1 MIDIATLARTL
12 EVGKTYLFLGAGACV
27 TSGAPSGPQLASL
40 LCDRLAKGE
49 KISDDLM
56 EVCSILEN
64 RIGRKP
70 LIEAVRAELRDLTPT
85 GGLLTLPE
93 FEWPGI
99 FTTNYDFLVERAYA
113 KCNRSLIVI
122 KSNFDW
128 GKNDNSGT
136 NYFKIHGCLSE
147 DIADGHRARM
157 VLTESDYEAYADY
170 RETLFRKLEL
180 VFVTSDVLFVGHSL
194 KDNHLRQSIHRA
206 AEIQKKNGAP
216 GKIRILVFQQDPD
229 RARLLEQR
237 GLEVTFGGIEDL
249 FHALTS
255 ETSTKLPLSKPSI
268 SLGVSA
274 MDSRLPPELRSST
287 IEARHAIQL
296 KSSARR
302 MFNGA
307 AATFADI
314 HQDLTFERQIEAR
327 LIDQLAE
334 KSKQYA
340 VVIGVAGVGK
350 TTLAR
355 RLLYR
360 LSSIEG
366 SHIWEHR
373 SEFPFNAEKWIL
385 VEKALREKQE
395 RGILLIDEC
404 GPFLRQ
410 MDVLVSAL
418 ARTENPVL
426 QLILTS
432 NTSQWVPRR
441 KSAEFYARGWI
452 EKLGELRDGELHS
465 LLSLL
470 ARQPQISELVEDKF
484 SRMTRTQQYQHL
496 RTRCSADMYVCLK
509 NIFATDEL
517 DTIILREYSDL
528 HPDFQGIY
536 KYVAALEASGTK
548 VHRQLIM
555 RLLDI
560 RSAEVINILSNLE
573 DIVEEYDITSDQG
586 IFGWSTRHEVI
597 AQTIA
602 HYKFSAQD
610 EVFELLKTVI
620 ENINPSV
627 YIELRTIRDLCNRE
641 FGINRLQDLDR
652 RQQLYRYLIRIAPGE
667 RVPRHRLIANLLDS
681 GDLTEVSREIRNA
694 EDEVGPDSVF
704 NRYKVRLVI
713 RRAAET
719 AGIMPE
725 DRRALLR
732 EAERLA
738 VKGIDRWSTDKYS
751 FIIYADV
758 GVAYAETMGGDAS
771 ILDESLARMRKAVEV
786 ILDPQLSDSLQSFER
801 TRRRFAGS
809 RSAR

>member
-40 LCDRLAKGE
+40 LCDRLAKSE

-64 RIGRKP
+64 RLGRKA
-70 LIEAVRAELRDLTPT
+70 LIEAVRAELRNLTPT
-85 GGLLTLPE
+85 GGLLALPE
-93 FEWPGI
+93 FDWPGI
-99 FTTNYDFLVERAYA
+99 FTTNYDFLVERAYQ
-113 KCNRSLIVI
+113 KCNKSLIVI
-122 KSNFDW
+122 KSNFEW

-136 NYFKIHGCLSE
+136 PYFKIHGCLSE

-157 VLTESDYEAYADY
+157 VLTELDYEAYADY
-170 RETLFRKLEL
+170 RESLFRKLEL
-180 VFVTSDVLFVGHSL
+180 VFATNDVLFVGHSL

-206 AEIQKKNGAP
+206 AELQKHSGAP
-216 GKIRILVFQQDPD
+216 GKIRVLAYQQDPD

-255 ETSTKLPLSKPSI
+255 ETPTKLSISKPSI
-268 SLGVSA
+268 SLDISA
-274 MDSRLPPELRSST
+274 VNSSLPAELRSST
-287 IEARHAIQL
+287 LETRHATHL

-314 HQDLTFERQIEAR
+314 HADLTFEREIESR
-327 LIDQLAE
+327 LITQLAE
-334 KSKQYA
+334 RAKQYA

-355 RLLYR
+355 RLLYK
-360 LSSIEG
+360 LSNIGG
-366 SHIWEHR
+366 SYTWEHR
-373 SEFPFNAEKWIL
+373 NEFPFNAEKWIL
-385 VEKALREKQE
+385 VEKALRENGE
-395 RGILLIDEC
+395 RGILLIDDC

-418 ARTENPVL
+418 ARVENPAL
-426 QLILTS
+426 QLVLTS

-441 KSAEFYARGWI
+441 KSAEFYARGRI
-452 EKLGELRDGELHS
+452 EKLGVLGDGELHS

-470 ARQPQISELVEDKF
+470 ARQPQIRELVENDF
-484 SRMTRTQQYQHL
+484 SRLTRTQQYQRL
-496 RTRCSADMYVCLK
+496 RTRCRADMYVCLK

-528 HPDFQGIY
+528 HLDFQSVY

-555 RLLDI
+555 RLLRI
-560 RSAEVINILSNLE
+560 RSAEIRNILSNL
-573 DIVEEYDITSDQG
+573 DGIVEEYDITPNEG

-602 HYKFSAQD
+602 NYKFSAQD
-610 EVFELLKTVI
+610 EIFELLKSVI
-620 ENINPSV
+620 ESLNPSV
-627 YIELRTIRDLCNRE
+627 YIELRTIRDLCNRD
-641 FGINRLQDLDR
+641 FGINRLQDPDR

-667 RVPRHRLIANLLDS
+667 RVPRHRLISNLLDG
-681 GDLTEVSREIRNA
+681 GDLNEVSREIKNA
-694 EDEVGPDSVF
+694 EEDVGSDSVF
-704 NRYKVRLVI
+704 NRYKVRLTI

-719 AGIMPE
+719 TGIMSE

-738 VKGIDRWSTDKYS
+738 LKGIDRWSTDKYS
-751 FIIYADV
+751 FMIYADV
-758 GVAYAETMGGDAS
+758 GVAYAETIGGDTS
-771 ILDESLARMRKAVEV
+771 ILDDALARMKKAVDA
-786 ILDPQLSDSLQSFER
+786 ILDPQLSDSLQGFER
-801 TRRRFAGS
+801 TRRRFTAN
-809 RSAR
+809 RSGR